1 MAKSSVNSVS
11 KKYANFAY
19 LLKRK
24 LKKNISFKNNFIF

>member
-24 LKKNISFKNNFIF
+24 LKKYINFKTTFIL